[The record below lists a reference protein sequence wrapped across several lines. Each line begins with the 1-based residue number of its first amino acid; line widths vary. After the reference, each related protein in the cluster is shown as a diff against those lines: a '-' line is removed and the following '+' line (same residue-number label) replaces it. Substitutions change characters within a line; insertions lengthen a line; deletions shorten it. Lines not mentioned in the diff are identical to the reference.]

1 MNQDNQLHL
10 LPFAESMQFKEL
22 GFDWPCHYAH
32 ISENRPPFMP
42 ITPDNFNDR
51 TKFDTGFSAPTLDHA
66 CKWLRD
72 VKKVDIS
79 IMPFLSGTKVVYSG
93 TVYVD
98 PLEIKNEEEDSTA
111 DNYEQCQL
119 DCIKVAIE
127 HLQSIGIKK

>member
-1 MNQDNQLHL
+1 
-10 LPFAESMQFKEL
+10 
-22 GFDWPCHYAH
+22 
-32 ISENRPPFMP
+32 MP

-72 VKKVDIS
+72 VKHIDIS
-79 IMPFLSGTKVVYSG
+79 IMPFLSGSKIVYCG

-98 PLEIKNEEEDSTA
+98 PLVIEGNEDEDSVS

-119 DCIKVAIE
+119 DCIKAGIE